1 MFAHHRFEILDHFQ
15 RDVLFL
21 FAEINESARISAM
34 LGNDYLN
41 RTIWVDVL
49 NRYTLVASS

>member
-1 MFAHHRFEILDHFQ
+1 MFFDHCLKILDHLQ

-34 LGNDYLN
+34 VGNDYLN
-41 RTIWVDVL
+41 RTIWVDPL